1 MYFCSEIFIN
11 MLSII
16 ICTYNRE
23 KYIGPLL
30 DSISKN
36 DYPTS
41 DYEII
46 LVDNNCTDNTRGVCE
61 QFVATHPEIR
71 LRYVV
76 ETEQGLS
83 AARNKGI
90 KEAKGEVIIYVDDDA
105 LVDTDYIRIYAEHFA
120 AHPETMAAGGPIE
133 PLYETQEPFWMSP
146 YTKALLT
153 AWMNYGDKVREY
165 PNGRY
170 PGGGNAAYRK
180 VVFDKVGLFNTELGR
195 KGTALLASE
204 EKDIFD
210 KMKALGML
218 VLYLPTPVLHHIIP
232 QAKLEEDYFN
242 RLTLQIGRSER
253 MRTCAIS
260 KGKYLKR
267 LLSEGVKWGG
277 TLVLLGI
284 YILQGHPMKGWKL
297 VLFRKNVTKGLLGG

>member
-1 MYFCSEIFIN
+1 MIT
-11 MLSII
+11 LI

-30 DSISKN
+30 DSIAKN
-36 DYPTS
+36 DYPPS
-41 DYEII
+41 DYEIV

-61 QFVATHPEIR
+61 QFAVAHPEIIF
-71 LRYVV
+71 RYVV
-76 ETEQGLS
+76 EPEQGLS

-90 KEAKGEVIIYVDDDA
+90 KEAKGEIIIYVDDDA
-105 LVDTDYIRIYAEHFA
+105 LVDVDYIRIYAEHFA
-120 AHPETMAAGGPIE
+120 SHPETMAAGGPIE
-133 PLYETQEPFWMSP
+133 PLYETEEPKWMSP

-153 AWMNYGDKVREY
+153 AWMNYGDNVREY

-195 KGTALLASE
+195 KGSALLASE

-210 KMKALGML
+210 KMHALGMQ

-253 MRTCAIS
+253 MRTRAIS

-277 TLVLLGI
+277 TLVLLAI
-284 YILQGHPMKGWKL
+284 YTLQGHPMKGWKL
-297 VLFRKNVTKGLLGG
+297 VLFRRNVTKGLLGG

>member
-1 MYFCSEIFIN
+1 M
-11 MLSII
+11 
-16 ICTYNRE
+16 
-23 KYIGPLL
+23 
-30 DSISKN
+30 
-36 DYPTS
+36 
-41 DYEII
+41 
-46 LVDNNCTDNTRGVCE
+46 LVDNNCTDNTNGVCE
-61 QFVATHPEIR
+61 QFAVEHPEIT

-90 KEAKGEVIIYVDDDA
+90 EEAKGDIIIYVDDDA
-105 LVDTDYIRIYAEHFA
+105 LVDTDYIRIYAEHFS

-133 PLYETQEPFWMSP
+133 PLYETEEPKWMSP

-153 AWMNYGDKVREY
+153 AWMNYGDQVREY

-195 KGTALLASE
+195 KGSALLASE

-210 KMKALGML
+210 KMKAQGMQ

-253 MRTCAIS
+253 MRTRAIS
-260 KGKYLKR
+260 KGKYFKR
-267 LLSEGVKWGG
+267 LFSEGIKWGG

-284 YILQGHPMKGWKL
+284 YTLQGHPMKGWKL
-297 VLFRKNVTKGLLGG
+297 VLFRRNVTRGLLIQNS

>member
-1 MYFCSEIFIN
+1 MIT
-11 MLSII
+11 LI

-30 DSISKN
+30 ESIAKN
-36 DYPTS
+36 DYPTT
-41 DYEII
+41 DYEIV
-46 LVDNNCTDNTRGVCE
+46 LVDNNCTDNTRQVCE
-61 QFVATHPEIR
+61 LFAMAHPEVV

-76 ETEQGLS
+76 EPEQGLS

-90 KEAKGEVIIYVDDDA
+90 KEAKGEIIIYVDDDA
-105 LVDTDYIRIYAEHFA
+105 LVDSDYIRIYAEHFA
-120 AHPETMAAGGPIE
+120 AHPDTMAAGGPIE
-133 PLYETQEPFWMSP
+133 PLYETQEPSWMSP

-165 PNGRY
+165 PKGRY

-195 KGTALLASE
+195 KGSLLLASE

-210 KMKALGML
+210 KMKALGMK
-218 VLYLPTPVLHHIIP
+218 VLYLPTPVLHHCIP

-242 RLTLQIGRSER
+242 RLTLQIGCSER
-253 MRTCAIS
+253 MRTRAIS
-260 KGKYLKR
+260 KGKYIKR
-267 LLSEGVKWGG
+267 LLSEGMKWCG
-277 TLVLLGI
+277 TLVLLCL
-284 YILQGHPMKGWKL
+284 YTLQGAPKKGWKL
-297 VLFRKNVTKGLLGG
+297 VLFRRNVTRGLLGILV

>member
-1 MYFCSEIFIN
+1 MIT
-11 MLSII
+11 LI

-30 DSISKN
+30 DSIAKN
-36 DYPTS
+36 DYPTT
-41 DYEII
+41 DYEIL
-46 LVDNNCTDNTRGVCE
+46 LVDNNCTDNTRGICE
-61 QFVATHPEIR
+61 QFAAAHPKVTF
-71 LRYVV
+71 RYVV

-90 KEAKGEVIIYVDDDA
+90 REAQGDIIIYVDDDA

-120 AHPETMAAGGPIE
+120 SYPETMAAGGPIE
-133 PLYETQEPFWMSP
+133 PLYETQEPKWMSP

-165 PNGRY
+165 PKGRY

-180 VVFDKVGLFNTELGR
+180 VVFDKVGIFNTELGR
-195 KGTALLASE
+195 KGNLLLASE

-210 KMKALGML
+210 KMRALGMQ

-232 QAKLEEDYFN
+232 QVKLEEDYFN
-242 RLTLQIGRSER
+242 RLTMQIGRSER
-253 MRTCAIS
+253 MRTRAIS
-260 KGKYLKR
+260 KGKYFKR
-267 LLSEGVKWGG
+267 LFSEGVKWGG
-277 TLVLLGI
+277 TLALLCM
-284 YILQGHPMKGWKL
+284 YTLQGHPMKGWKL

>member
-1 MYFCSEIFIN
+1 MIT
-11 MLSII
+11 LI

-30 DSISKN
+30 DSIAKN
-36 DYPTS
+36 DYPTT
-41 DYEII
+41 DYEIV

-61 QFVATHPEIR
+61 QFTAAHPQINF
-71 LRYVV
+71 RYTV
-76 ETEQGLS
+76 EPEQGLS

-90 KEAKGEVIIYVDDDA
+90 KEAKGDIIIYVDDDA
-105 LVDTDYIRIYAEHFA
+105 LVDSDYIRIYAEHFA
-120 AHPETMAAGGPIE
+120 THPETMASGGPIE
-133 PLYETQEPFWMSP
+133 PLYETSEPAWMSP

-153 AWMNYGDKVREY
+153 AWMNYGDKVRVY
-165 PNGRY
+165 PKGRY

-195 KGTALLASE
+195 KGNLLLASE

-210 KMKALGML
+210 KMKVLGL
-218 VLYLPTPVLHHIIP
+218 KVLYLPTPVLHHCIP

-253 MRTCAIS
+253 MRTRAIS
-260 KGKYLKR
+260 IGKYLSR
-267 LLSEGVKWGG
+267 LVAEAVKWGG
-277 TLVLLGI
+277 TLALLCI
-284 YILQGHPMKGWKL
+284 YTLQLHPMKGWKL

>member
-1 MYFCSEIFIN
+1 MIT
-11 MLSII
+11 LI

-30 DSISKN
+30 DSVAKN
-36 DYPTS
+36 DYPTT
-41 DYEII
+41 DYEIV

-61 QFVATHPEIR
+61 QFATAHPEIT

-90 KEAKGEVIIYVDDDA
+90 KEAKGDIIIYVDDDA
-105 LVDTDYIRIYAEHFA
+105 LVDADYIRIYAEHFA
-120 AHPETMAAGGPIE
+120 AHSETMAAGGPIE
-133 PLYETQEPFWMSP
+133 PLYETEEPKWMSP

-195 KGTALLASE
+195 KGSALLASE

-210 KMKALGML
+210 KMHVLGMQ
-218 VLYLPTPVLHHIIP
+218 VLYLPTPILHHIIP
-232 QAKLEEDYFN
+232 QTKLEEDYFN

-253 MRTCAIS
+253 MRTLAIS
-260 KGKYLKR
+260 KSKYIKR
-267 LLSEGVKWGG
+267 LFSEGVKWGG
-277 TLVLLGI
+277 TLALLGI
-284 YILQGHPMKGWKL
+284 YTLQGHPMKGWKL
-297 VLFRKNVTKGLLGG
+297 VLFRRNVTKGLLIQNS

>member
-1 MYFCSEIFIN
+1 MIT
-11 MLSII
+11 LI

-23 KYIGPLL
+23 RYIGPLL
-30 DSISKN
+30 DSIAKN

-41 DYEII
+41 DDESV

-61 QFVATHPEIR
+61 QFATTHPEIT

-90 KEAKGEVIIYVDDDA
+90 KEAEGDIIIYVDDDA
-105 LVDTDYIRIYAEHFA
+105 LVDIDYIRIYAEHFA

-133 PLYETQEPFWMSP
+133 PLYETEEPKWMSP

-170 PGGGNAAYRK
+170 PGGGKAAYRK
-180 VVFDKVGLFNTELGR
+180 VVFDHVGLFNTELGR
-195 KGTALLASE
+195 KGNLLLASE

-210 KMKALGML
+210 KMKAQGMQ

-260 KGKYLKR
+260 KGKYIKR
-267 LLSEGVKWGG
+267 LFSEGIKWGG

-284 YILQGHPMKGWKL
+284 YTLQGHPMKGWKL
-297 VLFRKNVTKGLLGG
+297 VLFRRNVTKGLLGS

>member
-1 MYFCSEIFIN
+1 MIT
-11 MLSII
+11 LI

-30 DSISKN
+30 DSIAKN
-36 DYPTS
+36 DYPTT
-41 DYEII
+41 DYEIV

-61 QFVATHPEIR
+61 QFAEAHRDIT

-90 KEAKGEVIIYVDDDA
+90 KEAKGDIIIYVDDDA
-105 LVDTDYIRIYAEHFA
+105 LVDVDYIRIYAEHFA
-120 AHPETMAAGGPIE
+120 SHPETMAAGGPIE
-133 PLYETQEPFWMSP
+133 PLYETEEPKWMSP

-180 VVFDKVGLFNTELGR
+180 VVFDQVGMFNIELGR
-195 KGTALLASE
+195 KGSLLLASE

-210 KMKALGML
+210 KMHALGMQ

-253 MRTCAIS
+253 MRTRAIS
-260 KGKYLKR
+260 NGKYFKR
-267 LLSEGVKWGG
+267 LLSEAIKWGG
-277 TLVLLGI
+277 TFVLLGM
-284 YILQGHPMKGWKL
+284 YTLQGNPMKGWKL
-297 VLFRKNVTKGLLGG
+297 VLFRRNVTKGLLGG

>member
-1 MYFCSEIFIN
+1 MIT
-11 MLSII
+11 LI

-30 DSISKN
+30 DSIAKN

-41 DYEII
+41 DYEIL

-61 QFVATHPEIR
+61 QFAVAHPEIIF
-71 LRYVV
+71 RYVV
-76 ETEQGLS
+76 EPEQGLS

-90 KEAKGEVIIYVDDDA
+90 KEAKGEIIIYVDDDA
-105 LVDTDYIRIYAEHFA
+105 LVDVDYIRIYAEHFA
-120 AHPETMAAGGPIE
+120 SHPETMAAGGPIE
-133 PLYETQEPFWMSP
+133 PLYETEEPKWMSP

-153 AWMNYGDKVREY
+153 AWMNYGDNVREY

-195 KGTALLASE
+195 KGSALLASE

-210 KMKALGML
+210 KMHALGMQ

-253 MRTCAIS
+253 MRTRAIS

-277 TLVLLGI
+277 TLVLLAI
-284 YILQGHPMKGWKL
+284 YTLQGHPMKGWKL
-297 VLFRKNVTKGLLGG
+297 VLFRRNVTKGLLGG

>member
-1 MYFCSEIFIN
+1 MIT
-11 MLSII
+11 LI

-23 KYIGPLL
+23 KYIRPLL
-30 DSISKN
+30 ESIAKN
-36 DYPTS
+36 DYPTTE
-41 DYEII
+41 YEIV

-61 QFVATHPEIR
+61 EFSASHPEVA

-76 ETEQGLS
+76 ESEQGLS

-90 KEAKGEVIIYVDDDA
+90 KEAKGDIIIYVDDDA
-105 LVDTDYIRIYAEHFA
+105 LVDSDYIRIYAEHFA
-120 AHPETMAAGGPIE
+120 ANPDTMAAGGPIE
-133 PLYETQEPFWMSP
+133 PLYETEEPKWMSP

-153 AWMNYGDKVREY
+153 AWMNYGDNVREY

-195 KGTALLASE
+195 KGSALLASE

-210 KMKALGML
+210 KMKAQGMQ

-232 QAKLEEDYFN
+232 QEKLEEDYFN
-242 RLTLQIGRSER
+242 LLTLQIGRSER
-253 MRTCAIS
+253 MRTRAIS
-260 KGKYLKR
+260 KGKYFKR
-267 LLSEGVKWGG
+267 LFSEGIKWGG

>member
-1 MYFCSEIFIN
+1 MIT
-11 MLSII
+11 LI

-30 DSISKN
+30 DSIAKN
-36 DYPTS
+36 DYPTT
-41 DYEII
+41 DYEIV

-61 QFVATHPEIR
+61 QFAATHPDIT

-90 KEAKGEVIIYVDDDA
+90 KEAKGDIIIYVDDDA
-105 LVDTDYIRIYAEHFA
+105 LVDADYIRIYAEHFA
-120 AHPETMAAGGPIE
+120 AHSETMAAGGPIE
-133 PLYETQEPFWMSP
+133 PLYETEEPKWMSP

-195 KGTALLASE
+195 KGSALLASE

-210 KMKALGML
+210 KMKAQGMQ
-218 VLYLPTPVLHHIIP
+218 VLYLHTPLLHHIIP

-253 MRTCAIS
+253 MRTRAIS

-267 LLSEGVKWGG
+267 LFSECIKWGG
-277 TLVLLGI
+277 TLTLLTI
-284 YILQGHPMKGWKL
+284 YTLQGHPLKGWKL
-297 VLFRKNVTKGLLGG
+297 VLFRRNVTKGLLGG

>member
-1 MYFCSEIFIN
+1 MIS
-11 MLSII
+11 LI
-16 ICTYNRE
+16 ICTYNRD

-30 DSISKN
+30 DSIAKN
-36 DYPTS
+36 DYPAL
-41 DYEII
+41 DYEIV
-46 LVDNNCTDNTRGVCE
+46 LVDNNCTDNTRSICD
-61 QFVATHPEIR
+61 QFARSHPHIHF
-71 LRYVV
+71 RYVL
-76 ETEQGLS
+76 EPEQGLS

-90 KEAKGEVIIYVDDDA
+90 KEANGDIIIYVDDDA
-105 LVDTDYIRIYAEHFA
+105 LVDPDYIRSFAEHFA
-120 AHPETMAAGGPIE
+120 THPTTMAAGGPIE
-133 PLYETQEPFWMSP
+133 PLYETQEPSWMSP

-165 PNGRY
+165 PSGKY

-210 KMKALGML
+210 KMHAMGMK

-232 QAKLEEDYFN
+232 QAKLEEPYFE

-253 MRTCAIS
+253 MRTRAIS
-260 KGKYLKR
+260 VSKFIKR
-267 LLSEGVKWGG
+267 LFAEGIKWGG
-277 TLVLLGI
+277 TIVLLCL
-284 YILQGHPMKGWKL
+284 YTLQGHPMKGWKL
-297 VLFRKNVTKGLLGG
+297 VLFRKNVTKGLLGY